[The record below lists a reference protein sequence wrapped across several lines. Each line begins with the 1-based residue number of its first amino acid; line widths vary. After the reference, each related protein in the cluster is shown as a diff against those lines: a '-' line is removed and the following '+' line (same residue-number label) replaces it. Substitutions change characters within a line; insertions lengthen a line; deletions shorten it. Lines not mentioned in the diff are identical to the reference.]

1 MNNATTEKA
10 RIKLYLP
17 AELYSQLEF
26 RSNVDPGSMSAIV
39 EQAIANFLAQE
50 GEAEKSDSK
59 PDQDRNYPDYDKL
72 IEVNPNDYKAWY
84 GRGVMLKNL
93 GRYEEAI
100 ASLDKALEIKPDYYK
115 AWNSRGNALYGLDFY
130 EEAIASY
137 EKAIKLKPDLAQA
150 WYEKGKALDKLGD
163 REEAIASRNKA
174 LEIQR
179 KTEVL
184 KPKPNILKINR
195 TNLTI
200 NQYEFSS
207 SEVFIDTD
215 VLADLIETELQ
226 PQILSATNI
235 VKAVAT
241 RIAIEVNRICRSSPR
256 IQRSG
261 CVGSWQLS
269 LARHRIA
276 KCLKYYK
283 LGSKPARI
291 ELHSTLGAIAYRYIA
306 PMRSPVSFQIRSHL
320 LDDFLQSFYIES
332 LTVFRR
338 EYQLTANYTPR
349 TILELAEYMAF
360 TEQYARRRITLK
372 RGNSQQLI
380 VLRAQGFA
388 RRLPTETT
396 LDTEAIESLDIEAA
410 AESSEAEP
418 AQVRSPEMQ
427 KLRAS
432 MVSEALDP
440 AEGFL
445 RDRVIQELVDY
456 LESNGQADCID
467 YLILKL
473 QDFSAPEI
481 DDILGLERRQ
491 RQYLQKRFKYH
502 VEKFART
509 HQWQLVHQWLGVDL
523 EDNLGLNEKQWEAF
537 WQQLQLRER
546 QLLEL
551 KRANQNDSAIASS
564 LQCTTKQ
571 VQRIWS
577 QLLEKAWRFRN
588 GINNSSLSSTASGTQ
603 HPTSVNQPPQSC
615 DTLPTTA

>member
-26 RSNVDPGSMSAIV
+26 RSNVDLGSMSAIV
-39 EQAIANFLAQE
+39 ERAIANFLAQE
-50 GEAEKSDSK
+50 GDAENSDSQ
-59 PDQDRNYPDYDKL
+59 PDKARIYPDYDKL
-72 IEVNPNDYKAWY
+72 IEVNPNDDYKAWY

-115 AWNSRGNALYGLDFY
+115 AWYSRGNALYALDFY
-130 EEAIASY
+130 EEAIFSY
-137 EKAIKLKPDLAQA
+137 EKAIQLKPDFAQA

-163 REEAIASRNKA
+163 RQEAIASRNKA
-174 LEIQR
+174 LEIQP
-179 KTEVL
+179 KTDVL

-200 NQYEFSS
+200 NQYEFRS

-241 RIAIEVNRICRSSPR
+241 RIAKEVNRICCSSSR
-256 IQRSG
+256 IQKSG
-261 CVGSWQLS
+261 CVGSWQRS
-269 LARHRIA
+269 LAQHRMA
-276 KCLKYYK
+276 KCLKYYN
-283 LGSKPARI
+283 LGSKQARI

-306 PMRSPVSFQIRSHL
+306 PMRSPFSFQIRYHL
-320 LDDFLQSFYIES
+320 LEDFLQSFYMES

-338 EYQLTANYTPR
+338 EHQLTANYTPR
-349 TILELAEYMAF
+349 TILEVVEYMAF

-427 KLRAS
+427 KLRAL
-432 MVSEALDP
+432 MVSEAVDP

-445 RDRVIQELVDY
+445 RDRVVEELVQY
-456 LESNGQADCID
+456 LESIGQSDCVD

-481 DDILGLERRQ
+481 DEILGLEARQ
-491 RQYLQKRFKYH
+491 RDYLQQRFKYH
-502 VEKFART
+502 VEKFSKH
-509 HQWQLVHQWLGVDL
+509 HQWELVHQYLGAAL
-523 EDNLGLNEKQWEAF
+523 EENLGMNQKQWEVF
-537 WQQLQLRER
+537 WQQLKPDQ
-546 QLLEL
+546 QHLLQL
-551 KRANQNDSAIASS
+551 KRTHASEEAIANS
-564 LQCTTKQ
+564 LQWTPKQ
-571 VQRIWS
+571 VQKCWF
-577 QLLEKAWRFRN
+577 QLLEKAWRVRN
-588 GINNSSLSSTASGTQ
+588 GMDNSPLQQLKSS
-603 HPTSVNQPPQSC
+603 
-615 DTLPTTA
+615 

>member
-1 MNNATTEKA
+1 MK
-10 RIKLYLP
+10 P
-17 AELYSQLEF
+17 EF
-26 RSNVDPGSMSAIV
+26 
-39 EQAIANFLAQE
+39 
-50 GEAEKSDSK
+50 
-59 PDQDRNYPDYDKL
+59 
-72 IEVNPNDYKAWY
+72 
-84 GRGVMLKNL
+84 
-93 GRYEEAI
+93 
-100 ASLDKALEIKPDYYK
+100 
-115 AWNSRGNALYGLDFY
+115 
-130 EEAIASY
+130 
-137 EKAIKLKPDLAQA
+137 AQA

-163 REEAIASRNKA
+163 REGAIASRNKA

-179 KTEVL
+179 KTDVL

-200 NQYEFSS
+200 NQYKFSS

-215 VLADLIETELQ
+215 VLANLIETELQ

-241 RIAIEVNRICRSSPR
+241 RIAIEVNRICRSSAR

-291 ELHSTLGAIAYRYIA
+291 ELHTTLGAIAYRFIA
-306 PMRSPVSFQIRSHL
+306 PMRSPVSFQIRYHL
-320 LDDFLQSFYIES
+320 IEDFLQSFYIES

-360 TEQYARRRITLK
+360 TEQYARRRISLRNGST
-372 RGNSQQLI
+372 QQLI

-388 RRLPTETT
+388 RRLPAETT
-396 LDTEAIESLDIEAA
+396 LDIEAVESLNIEAA
-410 AESSEAEP
+410 AESSEAEE
-418 AQVRSPEMQ
+418 AQDQLRSPEMQ
-427 KLRAS
+427 KLRVS

-445 RDRVIQELVDY
+445 RDRVVEELVDY
-456 LESNGQADCID
+456 LKSNGQSDCID

-481 DDILGLERRQ
+481 DDMLGLESWQ
-491 RQYLQKRFKYH
+491 RDYLQQRFKYH
-502 VEKFART
+502 VEKLAKT
-509 HQWQLVHQWLGVDL
+509 HQWQLVHQWLGADL
-523 EDNLGLNEKQWEAF
+523 EDNLGLNEKQWQAF
-537 WQQLQLRER
+537 CQQLEPHQ
-546 QLLEL
+546 QKLLQL
-551 KRANQNDSAIASS
+551 KRANQSESAIASS

-571 VQRIWS
+571 VQRLWS
-577 QLLEKAWRFRN
+577 QLLEKAWRVRN
-588 GINNSSLSSTASGTQ
+588 CMDNSPLQQLKSS
-603 HPTSVNQPPQSC
+603 
-615 DTLPTTA
+615 